1 MDISK
6 DIYRICSLGKT
17 LTETIQE
24 VIHEDP
30 QSKEIIEK
38 IWKIYDTVLDEEM
51 SKLQNTPDATI
62 NGKLETF
69 QRIPLENSNNNKQVC
84 RLVVKDAKIDVKY
97 SNNSSKIDIKPQ
109 YLKIVAYEQASNK
122 DNKNKKKSNA
132 K

>member
-51 SKLQNTPDATI
+51 SKLNNTPDASI

-97 SNNSSKIDIKPQ
+97 SNSNYKIDIKPQ
-109 YLKIVAYEQASNK
+109 YLKIVAYEQPASK

>member
-38 IWKIYDTVLDEEM
+38 IWKIYDSVLDEEM
-51 SKLQNTPDATI
+51 GKLQNTPDASI
-62 NGKLETF
+62 SGKLETF

-97 SNNSSKIDIKPQ
+97 SNTTYKIDIKPQ
-109 YLKIVAYEQASNK
+109 YLKIVAYEQPNNK